1 MPYLNPA
8 RSLGPSFVLN
18 RWDNH
23 WVYWLGPMVGGF
35 IAGLIYKYV
44 FNPRRAFRLNKDL
57 ENDSACISDDD
68 TNSDLDLDKLN
79 MPQPKFHGS
88 SYRSPN
94 GTMQQQGSY
103 CQNLYTTELGS
114 KAETLEPIYGGT
126 RSMYCK
132 SPPLTRAN
140 LNRSQSVYTKSNTA
154 INREFLPRGGPL
166 VPAQSL
172 YPLRVNAQTQNS
184 HLQNQNVQN
193 QMQQRSE
200 SIYGIRSSM
209 RHEQRPMQP
218 QQQQCETATTSFQ
231 PVYGTR
237 NNPSP
242 GNDLCKFE
250 RDVTRDDQKMYAGRR
265 PDSMYGMTNKRPGQ
279 AVQCASDDSSY
290 GSYPPSSSTPN
301 TQTASRTPN
310 CEQMVSTNYGP
321 TQQSNGG
328 SMRSDMRSEMRSDM
342 RPDRK
347 PSMNAGMEQ
356 RYGQVPM
363 QTKPMH
369 NGNSNGAPITHQ
381 YNMQP
386 MSRP

>member
-23 WVYWLGPMVGGF
+23 WVYWVGPLVGGA

-44 FNPRRAFRLNKDL
+44 FNPRRAFKFNKNM

-88 SYRSPN
+88 TYRSPT
-94 GTMQQQGSY
+94 GTMQQQTGY
-103 CQNLYTTELGS
+103 CQNLYTTELSS
-114 KAETLEPIYGGT
+114 KAEQIEPIYGGT

-193 QMQQRSE
+193 QLQQRSE

-209 RHEQRPMQP
+209 RHEQRPLQSV
-218 QQQQCETATTSFQ
+218 QQQCENGTSNFQ
-231 PVYGTR
+231 SVYGTR
-237 NNPSP
+237 NQPSP

-250 RDVTRDDQKMYAGRR
+250 RDVSRDDQKMYGSRSAR
-265 PDSMYGMTNKRPGQ
+265 PDSMYGMKRPGQ
-279 AVQCASDDSSY
+279 PVQCASDDSSY

-301 TQTASRTPN
+301 AQTANRTPN
-310 CEQMVSTNYGP
+310 CEQITSSSYGQSQST
-321 TQQSNGG
+321 QS
-328 SMRSDMRSEMRSDM
+328 SAQSTMRTA
-342 RPDRK
+342 DRK
-347 PSMNAGMEQ
+347 PSMNSGMEQ
-356 RYGQVPM
+356 RYGQLPM
-363 QTKPMH
+363 PSKSMH
-369 NGNSNGAPITHQ
+369 SGNSGAPLTHQ
-381 YNMQP
+381 YTMQP
-386 MSRP
+386 MQPMQRP

>member
-23 WVYWLGPMVGGF
+23 WVYWLGPMIGGAM
-35 IAGLIYKYV
+35 AGLIYQYV
-44 FNPRRAFRLNKDL
+44 FSPRRVFKLNKSI

-68 TNSDLDLDKLN
+68 TNSDLDLDKL
-79 MPQPKFHGS
+79 QPKFHGS
-88 SYRSPN
+88 TYRSPT
-94 GTMQQQGSY
+94 GTLQQQNGY
-103 CQNLYTTELGS
+103 CQNLYTSEIGS
-114 KAETLEPIYGGT
+114 KAEQLEPIYGGT
-126 RSMYCK
+126 RSMYSR

-154 INREFLPRGGPL
+154 INREFSTRGGPL

-172 YPLRVNAQTQNS
+172 YRVNAQTQSS

-200 SIYGIRSSM
+200 NIYGIRGSM

-218 QQQQCETATTSFQ
+218 QQQSEVVPTNFPSL
-231 PVYGTR
+231 YGTTR

-250 RDVTRDDQKMYAGRR
+250 RDGARDEQKLYSARCR

-279 AVQCASDDSSY
+279 PTQCPSDDSSY
-290 GSYPPSSSTPN
+290 GSYPPSSSTPHN
-301 TQTASRTPN
+301 QTAGRTPN
-310 CEQMVSTNYGP
+310 CEPIVSTNYGQTQP
-321 TQQSNGG
+321 TNAS
-328 SMRSDMRSEMRSDM
+328 M

-347 PSMNAGMEQ
+347 PSMTSTMEQ
-356 RYGQVPM
+356 RLNYGQAQM
-363 QTKPMH
+363 QSKSIH
-369 NGNSNGAPITHQ
+369 AGNNNGNNNGAPLTHQ
-381 YNMQP
+381 YNMPQ
-386 MSRP
+386 MTRP

>member
-23 WVYWLGPMVGGF
+23 WVYWLGPMVGGAMSG
-35 IAGLIYKYV
+35 IIYQYV
-44 FNPRRAFRLNKDL
+44 FNPRRSLKLRKDS

-79 MPQPKFHGS
+79 MPQTKFHGS
-88 SYRSPN
+88 TYRSPT
-94 GTMQQQGSY
+94 GTMQQQNGY
-103 CQNLYTTELGS
+103 CQNLYTAEIGS
-114 KAETLEPIYGGT
+114 KAEQIEPIYGGT

-172 YPLRVNAQTQNS
+172 YPLRVSAQAQSS
-184 HLQNQNVQN
+184 HLQNQNLQN
-193 QMQQRSE
+193 QLQQRSE
-200 SIYGIRSSM
+200 SIYGIRNSM
-209 RHEQRPMQP
+209 RHEQRSMQS
-218 QQQQCETATTSFQ
+218 QQQQCESVTVGFQ

-250 RDVTRDDQKMYAGRR
+250 RDASRDEQKMYSGRSCR

-279 AVQCASDDSSY
+279 SAQCPSDDSSY

-310 CEQMVSTNYGP
+310 SDQIIP
-321 TQQSNGG
+321 
-328 SMRSDMRSEMRSDM
+328 MRSDMRS
-342 RPDRK
+342 DRK
-347 PSMNAGMEQ
+347 PSMTSGMEQ
-356 RYGQVPM
+356 RLTYGQTQM
-363 QTKPMH
+363 QAKPML
-369 NGNSNGAPITHQ
+369 NGNNSAPLTHQ
-381 YNMQP
+381 YNMP
-386 MSRP
+386 PISRS

>member
-23 WVYWLGPMVGGF
+23 WVYWLGPMVGGVCSG
-35 IAGLIYKYV
+35 IVYKYV
-44 FNPRRAFRLNKDL
+44 FNPKRAFKLNKDI

-79 MPQPKFHGS
+79 MPPSKFHGS

-94 GTMQQQGSY
+94 GTMQQQNGY
-103 CQNLYTTELGS
+103 CQNIYTAEIGS
-114 KAETLEPIYGGT
+114 KAEQLEPIYGGT

-193 QMQQRSE
+193 QLQQRSE

-209 RHEQRPMQP
+209 RHEQRPMQA
-218 QQQQCETATTSFQ
+218 QQQCENPTASFQ
-231 PVYGTR
+231 PVYGSR

-250 RDVTRDDQKMYAGRR
+250 RDVSRDDQKMYSGRSTR

-279 AVQCASDDSSY
+279 PVQCASDDSSY

-310 CEQMVSTNYGP
+310 CEQILSSNYGQ
-321 TQQSNGG
+321 TQSSNNGPIRPD
-328 SMRSDMRSEMRSDM
+328 MRPDMRSE
-342 RPDRK
+342 RK
-347 PSMNAGMEQ
+347 PSMSSAMEQ
-356 RYGQVPM
+356 RYGPVPM
-363 QTKPMH
+363 QAKPMH
-369 NGNSNGAPITHQ
+369 SGNSSAPLTHQ
-381 YNMQP
+381 YTMQP

>member
-18 RWDNH
+18 RWENH
-23 WVYWLGPMVGGF
+23 WVYWLGPMVGGTISGIIF
-35 IAGLIYKYV
+35 QYV
-44 FNPRRAFRLNKDL
+44 FNPKRAFKLNKDI

-79 MPQPKFHGS
+79 IPHPKFHGS
-88 SYRSPN
+88 TYRSPT
-94 GTMQQQGSY
+94 GTMQQQNGY
-103 CQNLYTTELGS
+103 CQNLYTSELGS
-114 KAETLEPIYGGT
+114 KADQLEPIYGGT

-140 LNRSQSVYTKSNTA
+140 LNRSQSVYAKSNTA
-154 INREFLPRGGPL
+154 INREFSTRGGPL

-172 YPLRVNAQTQNS
+172 YPLRVNAQNQNS

-200 SIYGIRSSM
+200 SIYGVRSSM
-209 RHEQRPMQP
+209 RHEQRPIQP
-218 QQQQCETATTSFQ
+218 QQHSENTIANFQ
-231 PVYGTR
+231 SVYGTR

-250 RDVTRDDQKMYAGRR
+250 RDVPRDEPKMYSNRR
-265 PDSMYGMTNKRPGQ
+265 PESAYGLTSKRPGQ
-279 AVQCASDDSSY
+279 VAQCASDDSSY

-301 TQTASRTPN
+301 AQSTSRTSNGDPT
-310 CEQMVSTNYGP
+310 MVSSSNYGQ
-321 TQQSNGG
+321 TQSSNVP
-328 SMRSDMRSEMRSDM
+328 MRSDM

-347 PSMNAGMEQ
+347 PSMNSGLEVQ
-356 RYGQVPM
+356 RVAYGQTQLQP
-363 QTKPMH
+363 KPLH
-369 NGNSNGAPITHQ
+369 SGSNSGAPLTHQ
-381 YNMQP
+381 YSMQQ
-386 MSRP
+386 MNRP

>member
-18 RWDNH
+18 RWENH
-23 WVYWLGPMVGGF
+23 WVYWIGPMAGGA
-35 IAGLIYKYV
+35 IAGIVYQYI
-44 FNPRRAFRLNKDL
+44 FSPRRAFKFNKDL

-68 TNSDLDLDKLN
+68 TNSDMDLEKLN

-88 SYRSPN
+88 TYRSPS
-94 GTMQQQGSY
+94 GTMQQQSGY
-103 CQNLYTTELGS
+103 CQNLYTSELGS
-114 KAETLEPIYGGT
+114 KADQIEPIYGGT

-154 INREFLPRGGPL
+154 INREFAPRSGPL

-172 YPLRVNAQTQNS
+172 YPLRVNAQNS

-209 RHEQRPMQP
+209 RHEQRQIQS
-218 QQQQCETATTSFQ
+218 QQHSENPVTSFQ
-231 PVYGTR
+231 SVYGTR

-250 RDVTRDDQKMYAGRR
+250 REAPRDEQKLYSNRR
-265 PDSMYGMTNKRPGQ
+265 PESVYGMTNKRPGQ
-279 AVQCASDDSSY
+279 TTQCASDDSSY

-301 TQTASRTPN
+301 AQTNNRTPPN
-310 CEQMVSTNYGP
+310 CEQMVFTNYGQTQP
-321 TQQSNGG
+321 TNAP
-328 SMRSDMRSEMRSDM
+328 MRSEMRSE
-342 RPDRK
+342 RK
-347 PSMNAGMEQ
+347 PSMNAGVEQ
-356 RYGQVPM
+356 RVTYGQTQTQTQM
-363 QTKPMH
+363 QSKPMH
-369 NGNSNGAPITHQ
+369 SGNNSGAPLTHQ
-381 YNMQP
+381 IM
-386 MSRP
+386 RP

>member
-18 RWDNH
+18 RWENH
-23 WVYWLGPMVGGF
+23 WVYWIGPLVGGAMSG
-35 IAGLIYKYV
+35 IIYQYV
-44 FNPRRAFRLNKDL
+44 FSPRRAFKLKDL

-68 TNSDLDLDKLN
+68 TNSDLDLEKLN
-79 MPQPKFHGS
+79 MPQSKFHGS

-94 GTMQQQGSY
+94 GMQQQSGY
-103 CQNLYTTELGS
+103 CQNLYTSELGS
-114 KAETLEPIYGGT
+114 KADQLEPIYGGT

-154 INREFLPRGGPL
+154 INREFLPRSGPL

-172 YPLRVNAQTQNS
+172 YPLRVNAQNS

-209 RHEQRPMQP
+209 RHEQRPMQS
-218 QQQQCETATTSFQ
+218 QQLSDNVVANFQ

-237 NNPSP
+237 SNPSP

-250 RDVTRDDQKMYAGRR
+250 RESSRDEPKMYATRR
-265 PDSMYGMTNKRPGQ
+265 PESVYGMSNKRPGQ
-279 AVQCASDDSSY
+279 AQCASDDSSY

-301 TQTASRTPN
+301 GQSTSRTSN
-310 CEQMVSTNYGP
+310 CEQQMASNYGQ
-321 TQQSNGG
+321 TQQANGP
-328 SMRSDMRSEMRSDM
+328 MRSE
-342 RPDRK
+342 RK
-347 PSMNAGMEQ
+347 QSMSAGVDQ
-356 RYGQVPM
+356 RVAYGQTQM
-363 QTKPMH
+363 QPKPMH
-369 NGNSNGAPITHQ
+369 SGNNNGAPLTHQ
-381 YNMQP
+381 YNMQQ
-386 MSRP
+386 MNRQ